1 VLFSAIGVEQYEQWT
16 HPVDSPSSKEPV
28 TDPDRLYE
36 CLLEVEPAFTDLAE
50 RAEMAGWS
58 RLEVATALNGLAFA
72 RMTMLRQMEDGDRPH

>member
-1 VLFSAIGVEQYEQWT
+1 M
-16 HPVDSPSSKEPV
+16 
-28 TDPDRLYE
+28 
-36 CLLEVEPAFTDLAE
+36 EPAFTDLAE